1 MVKVYEAEPPLKIG
15 ESSKGGNDWAYI
27 YFEEYVDIPGLED
40 ADVRIE
46 FKNKNSFEDVSE
58 ILRILKDAGFRFVV
72 QKNND

>member
-1 MVKVYEAEPPLKIG
+1 MAKVYEAEPPIKIG
-15 ESSKGGNDWAYI
+15 ESSKGAYI